1 MSPLD
6 ALTRILILSRGLD
19 TTFAATPDAKLPQ
32 VGIGQVVNA
41 KVQEALGGGNFRV
54 SIENQPLQMN
64 LPQGT
69 RPGDSLAMVL
79 VSREPRLTF
88 RMDLPQ
94 QTPPSSLSQTG
105 RMISLLLPDTSRP
118 NPPVTQGNPVLPS
131 APIDAKVLAQSLKD
145 AISGSGLFYES
156 HLAQWTSGNRP
167 LESIRAEPQNRL
179 QTAFSPVAA
188 ATSPEAPVTA
198 ATSAGAPLAVQPSVS
213 GPAEKTTTEIAPSSV
228 PDSEKSSSLSSGG
241 QIAIHHDAL
250 PIVRQQL
257 ETMET
262 HQFFWSGQVWPGQDM
277 QWQVKEDGEGP
288 GASSATPDRW
298 QSMIRIRLPALGEVE
313 ANLSLAG
320 QGVRITMKVDS
331 ESTAERLKTGNRRF
345 QESLDANGIPLLS
358 MTVKRNG

>member
-19 TTFAATPDAKLPQ
+19 TTFTATTDAKLPQ
-32 VGIGQVVNA
+32 VQIGQAVNA

-69 RPGDSLAMVL
+69 KAGDSLPMVL
-79 VSREPRLTF
+79 VSRDPRLTF
-88 RMDLPQ
+88 RLDLPQ
-94 QTPPSSLSQTG
+94 QTPPPASLSQTG
-105 RMISLLLPDTSRP
+105 RMISQLLPDASRP
-118 NPPVTQGNPVLPS
+118 NPPVTQGNPVLPA
-131 APIDAKVLAQSLKD
+131 APIDAKVLAQSLKE
-145 AISGSGLFYES
+145 ALSGSGLFYES
-156 HLAQWTSGNRP
+156 HLAQWTSGARP
-167 LESIRAEPQNRL
+167 LESIRAEPQNRM

-188 ATSPEAPVTA
+188 SAETA
-198 ATSAGAPLAVQPSVS
+198 LPAQPSVAGPVDKVTIETASPPVADS
-213 GPAEKTTTEIAPSSV
+213 G
-228 PDSEKSSSLSSGG
+228 KSSSPPSGG

-262 HQFFWSGQVWPGQDM
+262 HQFFWNGQVWPGQDM

-288 GASSATPDRW
+288 GASPDTPDRW

-320 QGVRITMKVDS
+320 KGVRISMKVDS
-331 ESTAERLKTGNRRF
+331 ESTAERLKTGNRKF
-345 QESLDANGIPLLS
+345 LESLDASGIPLLS